1 MEGDNQM
8 NNININE
15 LLCKISSW
23 SINTLYPQILI
34 IGQESHHLT
43 SLLLSEF
50 GDNVT
55 LNFSQ
60 KIIECS
66 VKKYDIILIDTFF
79 LILI

>member
-1 MEGDNQM
+1 MKGDNQM

-23 SINTLYPQILI
+23 SINTLHPEILI
-34 IGQESHHLT
+34 IGQESHHLS

-60 KIIECS
+60 KIIESS